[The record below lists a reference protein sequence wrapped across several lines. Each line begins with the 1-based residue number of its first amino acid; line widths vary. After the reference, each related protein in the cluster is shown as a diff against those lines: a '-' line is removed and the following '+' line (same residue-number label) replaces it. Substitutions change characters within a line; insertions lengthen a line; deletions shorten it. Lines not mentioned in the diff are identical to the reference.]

1 MSENTRDWHVT
12 LTTPAYLS
20 YTVEADD
27 EESAIEHAKHQYLEG
42 VKAYEIELDDHDLA
56 VKTVD
61 AYILGMY

>member
-12 LTTPAYLS
+12 LTTRAYLS

-27 EESAIEHAKHQYLEG
+27 EESAIEMATHEFKTQEDGGFY
-42 VKAYEIELDDHDLA
+42 DLTLGEK
-56 VKTVD
+56 VSTTD